1 MGNWR
6 DIITKYT
13 IKAETVLPGEN
24 VQGDPFWVLMEI
36 RNGQNTGNY
45 HSIGKKD
52 KRTLIML
59 FPQKHM
65 ADWAAEI
72 LEQHSSNFMVR
83 GVSSDHLDV
92 LLRLCEDGYPLE
104 LVVSASEL
112 NEKGEL
118 CGAMMSPYQ
127 IRNVL
132 CM

>member
-13 IKAETVLPGEN
+13 IKAEAVLPGEN

-36 RNGQNTGNY
+36 RNGHNTGNY
-45 HSIGKKD
+45 HSIGKKNN
-52 KRTLIML
+52 RTLIML

-65 ADWAAEI
+65 ADWAAEV
-72 LEQHSSNFMVR
+72 LEQHDSNFGVR
-83 GVSSDHLDV
+83 GISADHLDV

-112 NEKGEL
+112 SENGEL

-127 IRNVL
+127 IRSVL
-132 CM
+132 SI